1 MVLLFA
7 VAKLVSQ
14 FLKILQNPHS
24 NSSYIII
31 EVTNRVRCEIIKY
44 EVVQLVARGDLQD
57 PSAYANGKRLGSRK
71 LKEQSQNT
79 KKAYTVM
86 QAHISIDSWK
96 VMDAHLQTIKQ
107 KGTQDEYFGVAND

>member
-1 MVLLFA
+1 MLVLSTTEIMELRATYHRYKSCTSKYVFI
-7 VAKLVSQ
+7 VKY
-14 FLKILQNPHS
+14 
-24 NSSYIII
+24 NSKG
-31 EVTNRVRCEIIKY
+31 EIIKY

-86 QAHISIDSWK
+86 QAYISIDSWK